1 MKKALSY
8 FLAAITVS
16 AALAILLGLRSHL
29 NVAAAG
35 LILVTVVTAC
45 SVLWGSGPG
54 LLAAVIGVTGL
65 NYFFIPPVHTFAI
78 AGTENWIAFIVFAC
92 CALIV
97 GQLSARAQDR
107 LAQLED
113 ERARARILDEEL
125 RAALRE
131 ANNAE
136 LLRRSESLKSAL
148 LDAVTHDIRTPLTS
162 IKASVTALL
171 ADDAKLA
178 HADPETCKE
187 LLEVIDEE
195 ADRLNRFTEHMVEL
209 AKLQSHQLV
218 IQPEPSS
225 VQEMVEAAAS
235 RLENRLRDRT
245 LEISIAPDASHVRAD
260 AKLISEVLYN
270 ILENALKYSP
280 SGSRIVVS
288 TTLAGGPSTVFR
300 IEDEGPGIPAAL
312 REEVFQRFFRAPD
325 SQRAIGGLGMG
336 LAIAQG
342 IVQAH
347 GGKIWI
353 EDAKSQ
359 RGAAVCF
366 TMPAAPGKHDD

>member
-1 MKKALSY
+1 
-8 FLAAITVS
+8 
-16 AALAILLGLRSHL
+16 
-29 NVAAAG
+29 
-35 LILVTVVTAC
+35 
-45 SVLWGSGPG
+45 
-54 LLAAVIGVTGL
+54 
-65 NYFFIPPVHTFAI
+65 VHTFAI

-97 GQLSARAQDR
+97 GQLSSRAQDR

-178 HADPETCKE
+178 HADPESGKE
-187 LLEVIDEE
+187 LLQVIDEE
-195 ADRLNRFTEHMVEL
+195 TDRLNRFTEHMVEL

-235 RLENRLRDRT
+235 RLENRLRERT
-245 LEISIAPDASHVRAD
+245 LEISIAPDASLVRAD

-270 ILENALKYSP
+270 ILDNALKYSP
-280 SGSRIVVS
+280 SGSHIVVS
-288 TTLAGGPSTVFR
+288 TTLDGSSTLFR
-300 IEDEGPGIPAAL
+300 VEDEGPGIPAAL
-312 REEVFQRFFRAPD
+312 REEVFQRFFRSPD
-325 SQRAIGGLGMG
+325 PQQTIGGLGMG

-342 IVQAH
+342 VVQAH
-347 GGKIWI
+347 GEKIWV
-353 EDAKSQ
+353 EDAKSH

-366 TMPAAPGKHDD
+366 TMPAAPGEHDD

>member
-1 MKKALSY
+1 MKRAYSYLLS
-8 FLAAITVS
+8 AISIS
-16 AALAILLGLRSHL
+16 AALAVLLALQTHV

-35 LILVTVVTAC
+35 LLLVTVVTVC

-54 LLAAVIGVTGL
+54 LLAAAIGVTGL

-178 HADPETCKE
+178 HADPESGKE
-187 LLEVIDEE
+187 LLQVIDEE
-195 ADRLNRFTEHMVEL
+195 TDRLNRFTEHMVEL

-235 RLENRLRDRT
+235 RLENRLRERT

-270 ILENALKYSP
+270 ILDNALKYSP
-280 SGSRIVVS
+280 SGSHIVVS
-288 TTLAGGPSTVFR
+288 TTLDGSSTLFR
-300 IEDEGPGIPAAL
+300 VED
-312 REEVFQRFFRAPD
+312 FQRFFRSADP
-325 SQRAIGGLGMG
+325 QQTIGGLGMG

-342 IVQAH
+342 VVQAH
-347 GGKIWI
+347 GEKIWV
-353 EDAKSQ
+353 EDAKSH

-366 TMPAAPGKHDD
+366 TMPAAPGVHDD

>member
-1 MKKALSY
+1 MKRAYSYLLS
-8 FLAAITVS
+8 AISIS
-16 AALAILLGLRSHL
+16 AALAVLLALQTHV

-35 LILVTVVTAC
+35 LLLVTVVTIC

-54 LLAAVIGVTGL
+54 LLAAAIGVTGL

-178 HADPETCKE
+178 HADPESGKE

-195 ADRLNRFTEHMVEL
+195 TDRLNRFTEHMVEL

-235 RLENRLRDRT
+235 RLENRLRERT
-245 LEISIAPDASHVRAD
+245 LEISIAPDASQVRAD

-270 ILENALKYSP
+270 ILDNALKYSP

-288 TTLAGGPSTVFR
+288 TTLDGSSTQFR
-300 IEDEGPGIPAAL
+300 VEDEGPGIPATL
-312 REEVFQRFFRAPD
+312 REEVFRRFFRSPD
-325 SQRAIGGLGMG
+325 PQQAVGGLGMG

-342 IVQAH
+342 VVQAH

-353 EDAKSQ
+353 EDAQSH

-366 TMPAAPGKHDD
+366 TIPAASGEHDG

>member
-1 MKKALSY
+1 MKRAYSYLLS
-8 FLAAITVS
+8 AISIS
-16 AALAILLGLRSHL
+16 AALAVLLALQTHV

-35 LILVTVVTAC
+35 LLLVTVVTVC

-54 LLAAVIGVTGL
+54 LLAAAIGVTGL

-178 HADPETCKE
+178 HADPESGKE
-187 LLEVIDEE
+187 LLQVIDEE
-195 ADRLNRFTEHMVEL
+195 TDRLNRFTEHMVEL

-235 RLENRLRDRT
+235 RLENRLRERT

-270 ILENALKYSP
+270 ILDNALKYSP
-280 SGSRIVVS
+280 SGSHIVVS
-288 TTLAGGPSTVFR
+288 TTLDGSSTLFR
-300 IEDEGPGIPAAL
+300 VEDEGPGIPAAL
-312 REEVFQRFFRAPD
+312 REEVFQRFFRSADP
-325 SQRAIGGLGMG
+325 QQTIGGLGMG

-342 IVQAH
+342 VVQAH
-347 GGKIWI
+347 GEKIWV
-353 EDAKSQ
+353 EDAKSH

-366 TMPAAPGKHDD
+366 TMPAAPGEHDD